1 MMINMV
7 GTECLPFGGSMKNL
21 SVLTVIV
28 GLSLFSAGTTR
39 ADEVLSQTG
48 DTTAG
53 AAFGAGTGVLIGGAV
68 GGPLGAL
75 IGAGLG
81 LLGGREV
88 QTASGLEER
97 AYTVRSNTGE
107 EQVVR
112 SPREE
117 FAIGQ
122 QVSVKGRRLHAVTP

>member
-1 MMINMV
+1 
-7 GTECLPFGGSMKNL
+7 MKNL

-81 LLGGREV
+81 L
-88 QTASGLEER
+88 
-97 AYTVRSNTGE
+97 
-107 EQVVR
+107 
-112 SPREE
+112 
-117 FAIGQ
+117 
-122 QVSVKGRRLHAVTP
+122 